1 MNNKPIFKNYPFY
14 PKIQIPKLDSKII
27 FKNKIPWKYTFNNN
41 SSINNKNELNLLD
54 SKIKQKLN
62 LI

>member
-1 MNNKPIFKNYPFY
+1 MNNKPIFKNYPFF
-14 PKIQIPKLDSKII
+14 PKIIY
-27 FKNKIPWKYTFNNN
+27 KNKIPWKYSFNIN